1 MVKDSKETS
10 IQVAVIVSAIVLAGM
25 TVVAG
30 CKKEPQEPSN
40 LNHHR
45 HEHTSPES
53 VADNTADPP
62 KTQTE
67 PNVRPKVRLRDVIM
81 TARSWGPAY
90 ASWYG
95 KTAPDFT
102 LTDITGKEHRLSDY
116 RGKNVMITFWASW
129 CRPCK
134 VELPHLIALR
144 NTVSEDELVVLAISF
159 NGIMPP
165 ENIRTVKRFVEANKG
180 INYPVFSCE
189 ASALPA
195 PYSMVNSIPSSFF
208 IKPDGTIKLA
218 TSGLLSLGYMKAIL
232 VAE

>member
-1 MVKDSKETS
+1 MAKESKQTG
-10 IQVAVIVSAIVLAGM
+10 IRVVVIVSATLLAAM

-40 LNHHR
+40 LDHHQ
-45 HEHTSPES
+45 HEHSSPES
-53 VADNTADPP
+53 VTDSTGDPKKAAPETA
-62 KTQTE
+62 QE
-67 PNVRPKVRLRDVIM
+67 PKVRLRDVIM

-144 NTVSEDELVVLAISF
+144 NTVSEGELVMLAISY

-195 PYSMVNSIPSSFF
+195 PYSTVNSIPSSFF
-208 IKPDGTIKLA
+208 IEPDGTIKLA

-232 VAE
+232 AAE

>member
-1 MVKDSKETS
+1 MAKENKQTS
-10 IQVAVIVSAIVLAGM
+10 VRAVVIVSATLLAAIM
-25 TVVAG
+25 VVAG

-40 LNHHR
+40 LNHHG

-53 VADNTADPP
+53 ATDNTGNP
-62 KTQTE
+62 KEAAPATARE
-67 PNVRPKVRLRDVIM
+67 PKLRLRDVIAA
-81 TARSWGPAY
+81 ARSWGPAY

-95 KTAPDFT
+95 KTAPDFA
-102 LTDITGKEHRLSDY
+102 LTDITGKEHKLSNY

-144 NTVSEDELVVLAISF
+144 NTVSEDELVMLAISY
-159 NGIMPP
+159 NSIMPP
-165 ENIRTVKRFVEANKG
+165 ENLRTVKKFVEENKG

-189 ASALPA
+189 ASAMPV
-195 PYSMVNSIPSSFF
+195 PYSTVNSIPSSFF

-218 TSGLLSLGYMKAIL
+218 TSGLLTLGYMKAIL
-232 VAE
+232 AAE